1 MHLDSKIIE
10 KILSALRTLLL
21 AVCTTVA
28 VFGILIVIRNII
40 NTAFLF
46 NYNKGTYSVIPEN
59 ILPNLAFGE
68 NYVAPY
74 NLGNAEY
81 HRGNYDKAIEY
92 YLDALSQNPPEID
105 EECKIRV
112 NLAFTMCHTIDF
124 DHLDLSDQE
133 AVQQAITVLQTAR
146 YVLTEDGCASEPVG
160 SNDGHF
166 TDADK
171 LKHDIDEML
180 QKLQSQSDSDGDGG
194 GGDDQDN
201 NSGGGGEGD
210 ENNQN
215 SERRK
220 GKSAPARRSSRKT
233 SRSRR
238 KASRTEVSPRAPTTT
253 NTSTAETPRVTEM
266 EHYGKQKEKASFQNN
281 NGFRC
286 FGPHRG
292 ASGGLLGL
300 RFGVGLRREL
310 RG

>member
-46 NYNKGTYSVIPEN
+46 NYNKGTYLVIPEN

-215 SERRK
+215 SDQGEDQSKDQGKDQSESDKTREEKEREER
-220 GKSAPARRSSRKT
+220 ARQEKL
-233 SRSRR
+233 
-238 KASRTEVSPRAPTTT
+238 KEDL
-253 NTSTAETPRVTEM
+253 EE
-266 EHYGKQKEKASFQNN
+266 QKESLKDGSESAGSYDYEYLD
-281 NGFRC
+281 
-286 FGPHRG
+286 
-292 ASGGLLGL
+292 GGDAQGYGDGTLW
-300 RFGVGLRREL
+300 
-310 RG
+310 